1 MHINYNE
8 EQVSKNMVIK
18 ITDNKLLNQTGG
30 IIQGMSGSPIIQNG
44 MLVGA
49 ITHVF
54 VNDPQKGY
62 AIFAENMIS
71 KIQNSNDTD
80 YKKIS

>member
-1 MHINYNE
+1 
-8 EQVSKNMVIK
+8 MVIK
-18 ITDNKLLNQTGG
+18 ITDDKLLNQTGG

>member
-1 MHINYNE
+1 
-8 EQVSKNMVIK
+8 
-18 ITDNKLLNQTGG
+18 
-30 IIQGMSGSPIIQNG
+30 MSGSPIIQNG

>member
-1 MHINYNE
+1 MCPWAAYSQIE
-8 EQVSKNMVIK
+8 EIRHANVKYVGKSTQ
-18 ITDNKLLNQTGG
+18 
-30 IIQGMSGSPIIQNG
+30 IIQND

-62 AIFAENMIS
+62 AIFAENMLEHV
-71 KIQNSNDTD
+71 NDLDFSNTSLE
-80 YKKIS
+80 KAS